1 MFCYRKIQNVNSG
14 AKINIKQEKYH
25 NKTELTLF
33 SLCFLRKIK
42 GTIKELKKYHK
53 MCKDVFPR
61 MTEEWA
67 LF

>member
-1 MFCYRKIQNVNSG
+1 MSILEPKLIQRG
-14 AKINIKQEKYH
+14 RNITEQ
-25 NKTELTLF
+25 TELTLF